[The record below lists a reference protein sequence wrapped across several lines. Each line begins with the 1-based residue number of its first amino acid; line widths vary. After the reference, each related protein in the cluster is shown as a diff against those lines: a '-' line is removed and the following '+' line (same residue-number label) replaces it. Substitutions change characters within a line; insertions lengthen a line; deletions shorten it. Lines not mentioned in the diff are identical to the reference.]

1 MDFESVLQA
10 VDSWYSHNQ
19 SNVLYI
25 LFILASALMIKFFG
39 SAIIRKLVIRGIKST
54 RHKNPREEKL
64 REDTII
70 GIISG
75 ALAIVVWPLT
85 AMLIISQLG
94 VDIAPLI
101 AGAGIAGVALGFGAQ
116 SLVKDIISGLFIII
130 ENQYKVGDVVSLDD
144 TAGLVERI
152 TLRVTVLRD
161 LDGIVHHVPN
171 GVIERT
177 SNFSKD
183 YSGIN
188 LNVGVAYDSDLDKVI
203 GIINEVGEE
212 LAKDKSWKKDI
223 IKKPSFERV
232 DNFGDN
238 SIDIKITGSVQPLK
252 QWNVTG
258 ELRKRLKIAFDKES
272 IEIPFPQRVIHQPK
286 P

>member
-1 MDFESVLQA
+1 MDFENILQSA
-10 VDSWYSHNQ
+10 DSWYTDNKS
-19 SNVLYI
+19 SLFYI
-25 LFILASALMIKFFG
+25 LFILIVALMIKFFG
-39 SAIIRKLVIRGIKST
+39 DAIIRKAVIKSIKST

-75 ALAIVVWPLT
+75 ALAILLWPMA
-85 AMLIISQLG
+85 AMLIIAQLG
-94 VDIAPLI
+94 VDITPLV
-101 AGAGIAGVALGFGAQ
+101 AGAGVIGVALGFGAQ
-116 SLVKDIISGLFIII
+116 SLVRDIISGLFIII

-144 TAGLVERI
+144 TTGLVERI

-171 GVIERT
+171 GTIEIT

-188 LNVGVAYDSDLDKVI
+188 LDVGVAYDSDLDKVI
-203 GIINEVGEE
+203 GIIDKVGEE
-212 LAKDKSWKKDI
+212 LAKDKDWKEHVI
-223 IKKPSFERV
+223 EKPSFERV
-232 DNFGDN
+232 ENFGDN

-252 QWNVTG
+252 QWAVTG
-258 ELRKRLKIAFDKES
+258 ELRKRLKIAFDKEG
-272 IEIPFPQRVIHQPK
+272 IEIPFPQRVIHQA
-286 P
+286 